1 MYTVLFGTSFACWAC
16 TRRWERGGMGNS
28 HKCGMGVGMLH
39 LQCRFSHIFF
49 ALHTVQGVWDRAL
62 GLPIERPKSITS
74 DWIEKKFGK
83 V

>member
-1 MYTVLFGTSFACWAC
+1 MQY
-16 TRRWERGGMGNS
+16 
-28 HKCGMGVGMLH
+28 
-39 LQCRFSHIFF
+39 RFSRISY
-49 ALHTVQGVWDRAL
+49 ALYTVQGVWDRAL

>member
-1 MYTVLFGTSFACWAC
+1 M
-16 TRRWERGGMGNS
+16 
-28 HKCGMGVGMLH
+28 
-39 LQCRFSHIFF
+39 QCRFSRISY
-49 ALHTVQGVWDRAL
+49 ALYTVQGVWDRAL